1 MMKENGDI
9 DFVISD
15 ADMELLKNAEPV
27 KDYGEFSFFPVYGG
41 KLKKYR
47 VEIKR

>member
-1 MMKENGDI
+1 MKNGDI

-27 KDYGEFSFFPVYGG
+27 KDYGEFSFLSG
-41 KLKKYR
+41 LWRQAEKKYR